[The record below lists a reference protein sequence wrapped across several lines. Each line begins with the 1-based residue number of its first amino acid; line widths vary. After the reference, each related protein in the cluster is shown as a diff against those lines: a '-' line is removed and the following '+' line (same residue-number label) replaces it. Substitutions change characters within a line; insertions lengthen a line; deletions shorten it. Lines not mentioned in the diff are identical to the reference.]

1 MKHCSVGS
9 GIFLVYESKIFP
21 SPALARKGGAAYSV
35 RRGAAE
41 PARENALPIQKISLL
56 TELEILFDDGS
67 TNMPAPAALRYCF
80 ASHRPRRGV
89 ATDTRGACAPPHFV
103 VSFCWSFILQHRRFL
118 SDVTAAAV
126 QNRPLALSRHCVSAL
141 IRVAVITESQV
152 AASSDQI
159 PVAAGGLTPN
169 NSG

>member
-1 MKHCSVGS
+1 
-9 GIFLVYESKIFP
+9 LR
-21 SPALARKGGAAYSV
+21 ARAGRHIRCGEA
-35 RRGAAE
+35 AAE
-41 PARENALPIQKISLL
+41 PARADALPIQKISLL
-56 TELEILFDDGS
+56 TELEILLDDGS

-103 VSFCWSFILQHRRFL
+103 VSFCWSFILGHRRFQ

-159 PVAAGGLTPN
+159 PVAAGRLTPN